1 MVEIIGGIDDF
12 WTPRNNIDQVSEEA
26 VQKAQEENRQA
37 KQVAQQIQADKTLNQ
52 HFAAFLSMLLKKI
65 SHEELIKAIYD
76 TFFKTINPQN
86 NITYLRKDG
95 NTKVIV
101 WFFVPFFIKEAQEY
115 KIFPFYEKLSPEES
129 GYSIRRYV
137 NYLEQLSATYHDNI
151 PINQSAFVEL
161 VVLIIQYFILNEKGK
176 PTEKYTPEELKATV
190 LNYLYYSK

>member
-1 MVEIIGGIDDF
+1 M
-12 WTPRNNIDQVSEEA
+12 
-26 VQKAQEENRQA
+26 
-37 KQVAQQIQADKTLNQ
+37 
-52 HFAAFLSMLLKKI
+52 
-65 SHEELIKAIYD
+65 
-76 TFFKTINPQN
+76 
-86 NITYLRKDG
+86 
-95 NTKVIV
+95 
-101 WFFVPFFIKEAQEY
+101 PFFIKEAQEY

-129 GYSIRRYV
+129 WYSIRRYV

>member
-1 MVEIIGGIDDF
+1 MAEIIGGIDDF
-12 WTPRNNIDQVSEEA
+12 WTPRSNIDQVSEEA
-26 VQKAQEENRQA
+26 VQKAQEENRKA

-129 GYSIRRYV
+129 WYSIRRYV
-137 NYLEQLSATYHDNI
+137 NYLEQLSATYH
-151 PINQSAFVEL
+151 V

-176 PTEKYTPEELKATV
+176 TTEKYTPEELKATV